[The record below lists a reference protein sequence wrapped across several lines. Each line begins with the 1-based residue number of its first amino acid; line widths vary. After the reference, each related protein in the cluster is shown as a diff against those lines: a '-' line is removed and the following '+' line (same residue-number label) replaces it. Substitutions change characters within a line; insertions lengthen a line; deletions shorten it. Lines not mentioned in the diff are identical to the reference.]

1 MPRLVWDQIQ
11 QRGVED
17 VLGRAQGTYATRV
30 RRQRGVHVV
39 LQLRRC
45 AKQGASPSGLAHEGC
60 VML

>member
-45 AKQGASPSGLAHEGC
+45 AKGVQPRVAVGAGA
-60 VML
+60 